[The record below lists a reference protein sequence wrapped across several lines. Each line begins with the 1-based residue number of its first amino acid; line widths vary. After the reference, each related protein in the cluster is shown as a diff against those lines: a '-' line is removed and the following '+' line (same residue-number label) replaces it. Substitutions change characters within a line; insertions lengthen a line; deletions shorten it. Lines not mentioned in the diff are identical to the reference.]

1 MRYDRP
7 RTIRGR
13 STANYGNP
21 YDNTPSIGKTIED
34 VPSGT
39 NTNVMNKAKK
49 NAELVNATV
58 AETVATTVVAET
70 NEPKT
75 IVVGNVSYPKDWV
88 QPTKTF
94 NITSIVENKTYLEE
108 YNNMDDDIQKNHPS
122 FKLGIRVLTTDEA
135 KLVNYDR
142 HNDGQ
147 VTSGRMLWV
156 SEFDIRNSIYAN
168 PLLNERRDEILQLK
182 QFDLLVGCVVKVRQ
196 IVVPAGATFVY
207 PYSVE
212 VNTAETNVII
222 NLVESISMCPYGR
235 VDGTRQR
242 DMILEYASNNKL
254 SADACLH
261 MLNEHLVV
269 DDTTKTLL
277 IKDLNPK
284 AEETA
289 QLISTLKS
297 MQDAGLDPS
306 IIASFLANN
315 K

>member
-39 NTNVMNKAKK
+39 NTNVMTKAKN
-49 NAELVNATV
+49 NAELVNNVVNATVDATV
-58 AETVATTVVAET
+58 ATETT
-70 NEPKT
+70 EPKT

-88 QPTKTF
+88 QPSKTF
-94 NITSIVENKTYLEE
+94 SITSIVENKKYIED
-108 YNNMDDDIQKNHPS
+108 YDAMDEDTKRTHPA
-122 FKLGIRVLTTDEA
+122 FKLGVRVLTNDEL
-135 KLVNYDR
+135 KLINYDR
-142 HNDGQ
+142 HNEGQ
-147 VTSGRMLWV
+147 VTSGRMLWI

-207 PYSVE
+207 PFS
-212 VNTAETNVII
+212 AETNVAENNLIV

-242 DMILEYASNNKL
+242 DMILDYASNNKL

-261 MLNEHLVV
+261 MLKEHLIV

-289 QLISTLKS
+289 QLINTLKA
-297 MQDAGLDPS
+297 MQEAGLDAS
-306 IIASFLANN
+306 IISSFLANN

>member
-39 NTNVMNKAKK
+39 NITIMTKAKN
-49 NAELVNATV
+49 NAELVNNVVNATVDATV
-58 AETVATTVVAET
+58 ATETTET
-70 NEPKT
+70 KS

-108 YNNMDDDIQKNHPS
+108 YNAMDDDTQKTHPS

-168 PLLNERRDEILQLK
+168 PLLNEKRDEILQLK

-212 VNTAETNVII
+212 VNTAENNVII

-242 DMILEYASNNKL
+242 DMILDYATNHKL

-261 MLNEHLVV
+261 MLSEHLVV
-269 DDTTKTLL
+269 DATTKDLL

-289 QLISTLKS
+289 QLINTLKA
-297 MQDAGLDPS
+297 MQEAGLDAS
-306 IIASFLANN
+306 IISSFLANN

>member
-39 NTNVMNKAKK
+39 NTNVMTKANN
-49 NAELVNATV
+49 NAKLVNNVVNATV
-58 AETVATTVVAET
+58 DATVATESTEV
-70 NEPKT
+70 KT
-75 IVVGNVSYPKDWV
+75 IVVGNVSYPTSWV

-108 YNNMDDDIQKNHPS
+108 YNTMDSDTQKTHPS
-122 FKLGIRVLTTDEA
+122 FKLGIRVLTSDEA

-147 VTSGRMLWV
+147 ITSGRMLWV
-156 SEFDIRNSIYAN
+156 SEFDIRNSIFSN
-168 PLLNERRDEILQLK
+168 PLLNERREEILNLK

-196 IVVPAGATFVY
+196 IVVPTGAIFVY
-207 PYSVE
+207 PYSSE
-212 VNTAETNVII
+212 TNTAENNVII

-242 DMILEYASNNKL
+242 DMILDYASTHKL

-261 MLNEHLVV
+261 MLKEHLVV
-269 DDTTKTLL
+269 DATTKDLL
-277 IKDLNPK
+277 VKDLNPK

-289 QLISTLKS
+289 QLIGTLKA
-297 MQDAGLDPS
+297 MQDAGLDAS

>member
-182 QFDLLVGCVVKVRQ
+182 QFDLLVGCIVKVRQ

>member
-39 NTNVMNKAKK
+39 NTNVMTKAKN
-49 NAELVNATV
+49 NAELVNTVVNQTVDATV
-58 AETVATTVVAET
+58 ATEVTEA
-70 NEPKT
+70 KT
-75 IVVGNVSYPKDWV
+75 IVVGNVSYPASWV

-108 YNNMDDDIQKNHPS
+108 YNNMDDDTQKTHPS

-207 PYSVE
+207 PFSSETNV
-212 VNTAETNVII
+212 AENNVII
-222 NLVESISMCPYGR
+222 NLVESVSMCPYGR

-242 DMILEYASNNKL
+242 DMIIDYATSHKL

-261 MLNEHLVV
+261 MLSEHLVV
-269 DDTTKTLL
+269 DATTKDLL
-277 IKDLNPK
+277 VKDLNPK

>member
-39 NTNVMNKAKK
+39 NTTIMGNTKK

-58 AETVATTVVAET
+58 TETVNTVAATEATEV
-70 NEPKT
+70 KT
-75 IVVGNVSYPKDWV
+75 IVVGNVSYPASWV

-108 YNNMDDDIQKNHPS
+108 YNAMDNDTQKTHPS

-147 VTSGRMLWV
+147 ITSGRMLWV
-156 SEFDIRNSIYAN
+156 SEFDIRNSIFSN
-168 PLLNERRDEILQLK
+168 PLLNERREEILQLK

-207 PYSVE
+207 PFSVE
-212 VNTAETNVII
+212 TNVAENNVII
-222 NLVESISMCPYGR
+222 NLVESIAMCPYGR

-242 DMILEYASNNKL
+242 DMIIDYATSHKL

-269 DDTTKTLL
+269 DDTTRTLL

-289 QLISTLKS
+289 QLINTLKA
-297 MQDAGLDPS
+297 MQEAGLDAS
-306 IIASFLANN
+306 IISSFLANN

>member
-13 STANYGNP
+13 STANYGSP

-39 NTNVMNKAKK
+39 NITIMTAIK
-49 NAELVNATV
+49 NTAELVT
-58 AETVATTVVAET
+58 ETVANIVATETVANTVPETVV
-70 NEPKT
+70 
-75 IVVGNVSYPKDWV
+75 IGNVSYPKAWV

-94 NITSIVENKTYLEE
+94 SITSIVENKKYIDE
-108 YNNMDDDIQKNHPS
+108 YNSMDEDTKRTHPA
-122 FKLGIRVLTTDEA
+122 FKIGIRVLTNDEV
-135 KLVNYDR
+135 KLINYDR
-142 HNDGQ
+142 NNDGQ

-156 SEFDIRNSIYAN
+156 TEFDVRNAIFSN
-168 PLLNERRDEILQLK
+168 PLLNERREEILNLK

-207 PYSVE
+207 PYSSE
-212 VNTAETNVII
+212 SNTAENNVII

-242 DMILEYASNNKL
+242 DMIIDYANAHKL

-261 MLNEHLVV
+261 MLKEHLVV
-269 DDTTKTLL
+269 DDTTKDLL
-277 IKDLNPK
+277 VKDLNPK
-284 AEETA
+284 AEETS
-289 QLISTLKS
+289 QLIGTLKA
-297 MQDAGLDPS
+297 MQDAGLDATV
-306 IIASFLANN
+306 IAAFLANN

>member
-108 YNNMDDDIQKNHPS
+108 YNNMDDDNQKNHPS

-182 QFDLLVGCVVKVRQ
+182 QFDLLVGCIVKVRQ

>member
-94 NITSIVENKTYLEE
+94 NITSIIENKTYLEE

>member
-21 YDNTPSIGKTIED
+21 YDNTPSTGKTVED

-39 NTNVMNKAKK
+39 NTTIMGNTKK

-58 AETVATTVVAET
+58 TETINTVVAT
-70 NEPKT
+70 EPTEVKT
-75 IVVGNVSYPKDWV
+75 IVVGNVSYPTSWV

-108 YNNMDDDIQKNHPS
+108 YNSMDDDTQKTHPS
-122 FKLGIRVLTTDEA
+122 FKIGIRVLTSDEA

-147 VTSGRMLWV
+147 ITSGRMLWV
-156 SEFDIRNSIYAN
+156 SEFDIRNSIFSN
-168 PLLNERRDEILQLK
+168 PLLNERREEILNLK
-182 QFDLLVGCVVKVRQ
+182 QFDLLVGCVVKVKQ
-196 IVVPAGATFVY
+196 IVVPTGATFVY
-207 PYSVE
+207 PYSSE
-212 VNTAETNVII
+212 TNTAENNVII

-242 DMILEYASNNKL
+242 DMILEYASDHKL

-261 MLNEHLVV
+261 MLKEHLVV
-269 DDTTKTLL
+269 DDTTRKLL
-277 IKDLNPK
+277 IKDLDPK
-284 AEETA
+284 AEETS
-289 QLISTLKS
+289 QLINTLKA
-297 MQDAGLDPS
+297 MQEAGLDPS
-306 IIASFLANN
+306 IIAIFAANN

>member
-13 STANYGNP
+13 STADYGNP

-34 VPSGT
+34 VLSGT
-39 NTNVMNKAKK
+39 NTIIMTARK
-49 NAELVNATV
+49 NTAELVKETIAKTA
-58 AETVATTVVAET
+58 AETAGATSTGSE
-70 NEPKT
+70 T
-75 IVVGNVSYPKDWV
+75 IVVGNVSYPNDWV

-108 YNNMDDDIQKNHPS
+108 YNNMDDDTQKTHPS
-122 FKLGIRVLTTDEA
+122 FKLGIRVLTTNEA

-168 PLLNERRDEILQLK
+168 PLLNDRRDEILQLK

-207 PYSVE
+207 PYSTETNV
-212 VNTAETNVII
+212 AENNVII
-222 NLVESISMCPYGR
+222 NLIESISMCPYGH
-235 VDGTRQR
+235 VNGTHQR
-242 DMILEYASNNKL
+242 DMILDYATNHKL
-254 SADACLH
+254 TADACLYT
-261 MLNEHLVV
+261 LKEHLIV
-269 DDTTKTLL
+269 DATTKDLL

-289 QLISTLKS
+289 QLIGTLKA
-297 MQDAGLDPS
+297 MQEAGLDAS

>member
-39 NTNVMNKAKK
+39 NTNVMTKAKK

-108 YNNMDDDIQKNHPS
+108 YNNMDDDTQKNHPS
-122 FKLGIRVLTTDEA
+122 FKLGIRVLITDEA

-182 QFDLLVGCVVKVRQ
+182 QFDLLVGCIIKVKQ

>member
-39 NTNVMNKAKK
+39 NTNVMTKAKK

-108 YNNMDDDIQKNHPS
+108 YNNMDDDTQKNHPS
-122 FKLGIRVLTTDEA
+122 FKLGIRVLITDEA

>member
-39 NTNVMNKAKK
+39 NTNVMTKAKN
-49 NAELVNATV
+49 NAELVKEVIAKT
-58 AETVATTVVAET
+58 ASEDATTVVEDVT
-70 NEPKT
+70 V
-75 IVVGNVSYPKDWV
+75 VVGNVSYPKNWV

-108 YNNMDDDIQKNHPS
+108 YNNMDEDTQKTHPS

-156 SEFDIRNSIYAN
+156 SEFDIRNSIYSN

-207 PYSVE
+207 PYTVE
-212 VNTAETNVII
+212 SNVAENIVII
-222 NLVESISMCPYGR
+222 NLIESISMCPYGR

-306 IIASFLANN
+306 IIATFLANN

>member
-13 STANYGNP
+13 STANYGSP

-39 NTNVMNKAKK
+39 NITIMTAIK
-49 NAELVNATV
+49 NTAELVTKTV
-58 AETVATTVVAET
+58 ANIVATETIANTVPETVV
-70 NEPKT
+70 
-75 IVVGNVSYPKDWV
+75 IGNVSYPKAWV

-94 NITSIVENKTYLEE
+94 SITSIVENKKYIDE
-108 YNNMDDDIQKNHPS
+108 YNSMDEDTKRTHPA
-122 FKLGIRVLTTDEA
+122 FKIGIRVLTNDEV
-135 KLVNYDR
+135 KLINYDR
-142 HNDGQ
+142 NNDGQ

-156 SEFDIRNSIYAN
+156 TEFDVRNAIFSN
-168 PLLNERRDEILQLK
+168 PLLNERREEILNLK

-207 PYSVE
+207 PYSSE
-212 VNTAETNVII
+212 VNTAENNVII
-222 NLVESISMCPYGR
+222 NLVESIAMCPYGR

-242 DMILEYASNNKL
+242 DMVLDYASDHKL

-261 MLNEHLVV
+261 MLKDHLVV
-269 DDTTKTLL
+269 DATTKDLL
-277 IKDLNPK
+277 VKDLNPK
-284 AEETA
+284 VEETA
-289 QLISTLKS
+289 QLINTLKS
-297 MQDAGLDPS
+297 MQEAGLDPS

>member
-39 NTNVMNKAKK
+39 NITIMTKAKN
-49 NAELVNATV
+49 NAELVNNVVNATVDATV
-58 AETVATTVVAET
+58 ATETTET
-70 NEPKT
+70 KS

-108 YNNMDDDIQKNHPS
+108 YNAMDDDTQKTHPS

-168 PLLNERRDEILQLK
+168 PLLNEKRDEILQLK

-207 PYSVE
+207 PYRVE
-212 VNTAETNVII
+212 VNTAENNVII

-242 DMILEYASNNKL
+242 DMILDYATNHKL

-261 MLNEHLVV
+261 MLSEHLVV
-269 DDTTKTLL
+269 DATTKDLL

-289 QLISTLKS
+289 QLINTLKA
-297 MQDAGLDPS
+297 MQEAGLDAS
-306 IIASFLANN
+306 IISSFLANN

>member
-39 NTNVMNKAKK
+39 NITIMTARKNTAK
-49 NAELVNATV
+49 LVTKTV
-58 AETVATTVVAET
+58 ANTVATESAATTVPETVV
-70 NEPKT
+70 
-75 IVVGNVSYPKDWV
+75 IGNVSYPKAWV

-94 NITSIVENKTYLEE
+94 SITSIVENKKYVDE
-108 YNNMDDDIQKNHPS
+108 YDAMDEDTKKTHPS
-122 FKLGIRVLTTDEA
+122 FKIGIRVLTSDET

-142 HNDGQ
+142 NNDGQ
-147 VTSGRMLWV
+147 VTTGRMLWI
-156 SEFDIRNSIYAN
+156 SEFDIRNAVFSN
-168 PLLNERRDEILQLK
+168 PLLNERREEILNLK
-182 QFDLLVGCVVKVRQ
+182 QFDLLVGCVIKVKQ
-196 IVVPAGATFVY
+196 IVVPTGATFVY
-207 PYSVE
+207 PFSSE
-212 VNTAETNVII
+212 VNTAENNLII
-222 NLVESISMCPYGR
+222 SLVDSVSMCPYGR

-242 DMILEYASNNKL
+242 DMILDYASNNKL

-261 MLNEHLVV
+261 MLKEHLVV
-269 DDTTKTLL
+269 DATTKDLL
-277 IKDLNPK
+277 VKDLNPK

-289 QLISTLKS
+289 QLINTLKS
-297 MQDAGLDPS
+297 MQEAGLDPS

>member
-39 NTNVMNKAKK
+39 NITIMTARK
-49 NAELVNATV
+49 NTAELVTKTV
-58 AETVATTVVAET
+58 ANTVANESVATTVPET
-70 NEPKT
+70 
-75 IVVGNVSYPKDWV
+75 VVIGNVSYPKAWV

-94 NITSIVENKTYLEE
+94 SITSIVENKKYMDE
-108 YNNMDDDIQKNHPS
+108 YNSMDEDTKKTHPA
-122 FKLGIRVLTTDEA
+122 FKIGIRVLTSDEV
-135 KLVNYDR
+135 KLINYDR
-142 HNDGQ
+142 NNDGQ

-156 SEFDIRNSIYAN
+156 TEFDVRNAIFSN
-168 PLLNERRDEILQLK
+168 PLLNERREEILNLK
-182 QFDLLVGCVVKVRQ
+182 QFDLLVGCIVKVRQ

-207 PYSVE
+207 PYS
-212 VNTAETNVII
+212 AETNVAENNVII

-242 DMILEYASNNKL
+242 DMILDYATDHKL

-261 MLNEHLVV
+261 MLKDHLVV
-269 DDTTKTLL
+269 DNTTRDLL

-289 QLISTLKS
+289 QLIGTLKA
-297 MQDAGLDPS
+297 MQDAGLDAS

>member
-39 NTNVMNKAKK
+39 NTNIMTKAKN
-49 NAELVNATV
+49 NAELVNNVVNATVDATV
-58 AETVATTVVAET
+58 ATEATET
-70 NEPKT
+70 KS
-75 IVVGNVSYPKDWV
+75 IVVGNVSYSKDWV

-94 NITSIVENKTYLEE
+94 NITSIVENKKYIEE
-108 YNNMDDDIQKNHPS
+108 YDAMDDDTKRTHPA
-122 FKLGIRVLTTDEA
+122 FKLGVRVLTSDEA
-135 KLVNYDR
+135 KLINYDR

-147 VTSGRMLWV
+147 VTTGRMLWI

-207 PYSVE
+207 PFSSETNV
-212 VNTAETNVII
+212 AENNVII

-242 DMILEYASNNKL
+242 DMILEYASAHKL

-261 MLNEHLVV
+261 MLSEHLIL
-269 DDTTKTLL
+269 DATTKDLL
-277 IKDLNPK
+277 VKDLNPK

-289 QLISTLKS
+289 QLIGTLKA
-297 MQDAGLDPS
+297 MQEAGLDPT
-306 IIASFLANN
+306 IIATYLANN

>member
-39 NTNVMNKAKK
+39 NTNVMTKAKN
-49 NAELVNATV
+49 NAELVNTVVNQTVDATV
-58 AETVATTVVAET
+58 ATEVTEA
-70 NEPKT
+70 KT
-75 IVVGNVSYPKDWV
+75 IVVGNVSYPASWV

-108 YNNMDDDIQKNHPS
+108 YNNMDDDTQKTHPS

-207 PYSVE
+207 PFSSETNV
-212 VNTAETNVII
+212 AENNVII
-222 NLVESISMCPYGR
+222 NLVESVSMCPYGR

-261 MLNEHLVV
+261 MLKDHLVV
-269 DDTTKTLL
+269 DDTTKDLL
-277 IKDLNPK
+277 VKDLNPK

>member
-39 NTNVMNKAKK
+39 NTNVMTKVKK
-49 NAELVNATV
+49 NAELVKATVANTV
-58 AETVATTVVAET
+58 AETVATETTEAKTV
-70 NEPKT
+70 
-75 IVVGNVSYPKDWV
+75 VVGNVSYPASWV
-88 QPTKTF
+88 QPSKTF
-94 NITSIVENKTYLEE
+94 SITSIVENKKYIED
-108 YNNMDDDIQKNHPS
+108 YDAMDEDTKRTHPA
-122 FKLGIRVLTTDEA
+122 FKLGVRVLTNDEL
-135 KLVNYDR
+135 KLINYDR

-182 QFDLLVGCVVKVRQ
+182 QFDLLVGCIVKVRQ

-207 PYSVE
+207 PFSVE
-212 VNTAETNVII
+212 TNTAENNVII
-222 NLVESISMCPYGR
+222 NLVESIAMCPYGR

-242 DMILEYASNNKL
+242 DMILDYATDHKL

-261 MLNEHLVV
+261 MLKDHLVV
-269 DDTTKTLL
+269 DNTTRDLL

-289 QLISTLKS
+289 QLIGTLKA
-297 MQDAGLDPS
+297 MQDAGLDPT

>member
-13 STANYGNP
+13 STADYGNP

-34 VPSGT
+34 VPSGI
-39 NTNVMNKAKK
+39 NINVMTKANK
-49 NAELVNATV
+49 NTELVNATV
-58 AETVATTVVAET
+58 AETVATTVATEAA
-70 NEPKT
+70 EPKT

-108 YNNMDDDIQKNHPS
+108 YNSMDNDTQKTHPS
-122 FKLGIRVLTTDEA
+122 FKIGIRVLTTDEA
-135 KLVNYDR
+135 KLINYDR

-147 VTSGRMLWV
+147 ITSGRMLWV
-156 SEFDIRNSIYAN
+156 TEFDVRNAIFSN
-168 PLLNERRDEILQLK
+168 PLLNERREEILNLK

-207 PYSVE
+207 PYSSE
-212 VNTAETNVII
+212 SNTAENNVII

-242 DMILEYASNNKL
+242 DMIIDYANAHKL

-261 MLNEHLVV
+261 ILKDHLVV

-289 QLISTLKS
+289 QLIGTLKA
-297 MQDAGLDPS
+297 MQDAGLDPT

>member
-39 NTNVMNKAKK
+39 NTNVMAKAKK

-94 NITSIVENKTYLEE
+94 NITSIIENKTYLEE

>member
-39 NTNVMNKAKK
+39 NTNVMTKAKK

-94 NITSIVENKTYLEE
+94 NITSIIENKTYLEE

>member
-39 NTNVMNKAKK
+39 NTNVMTKAKK

-108 YNNMDDDIQKNHPS
+108 YNNMDDDTQKNHPS

>member
-13 STANYGNP
+13 STADYGNP

-39 NTNVMNKAKK
+39 NTNVMTKVKN
-49 NAELVNATV
+49 NAEIVKSVVAETANATV
-58 AETVATTVVAET
+58 ATETT
-70 NEPKT
+70 EPKT
-75 IVVGNVSYPKDWV
+75 VVVGNVSYPKDWV

-108 YNNMDDDIQKNHPS
+108 YNNMDDDTQKTHPS

-147 VTSGRMLWV
+147 ITTGRMLWI

-207 PYSVE
+207 PYSSE
-212 VNTAETNVII
+212 SNTAENNVII

-242 DMILEYASNNKL
+242 DMIIDYANAHKL

-261 MLNEHLVV
+261 MLKEHLVV
-269 DDTTKTLL
+269 DDTTKDLL
-277 IKDLNPK
+277 VKDLNPK

-289 QLISTLKS
+289 QLIGTLKA
-297 MQDAGLDPS
+297 MQEAGLDAS

>member
-39 NTNVMNKAKK
+39 NTNVMTKAKN
-49 NAELVNATV
+49 NAELVKEVIAKTASEDAT
-58 AETVATTVVAET
+58 TTVVEDVT
-70 NEPKT
+70 V
-75 IVVGNVSYPKDWV
+75 VVGNVSYPKNWV

-108 YNNMDDDIQKNHPS
+108 YNNMDEDTQKTHPS

-156 SEFDIRNSIYAN
+156 SEFDIRNSIYSN

-207 PYSVE
+207 PYTVE
-212 VNTAETNVII
+212 SNVAENIVII
-222 NLVESISMCPYGR
+222 NLIESISMCPYGR

-306 IIASFLANN
+306 IIATFLANN

>member
-39 NTNVMNKAKK
+39 NTNVMTKAKK
-49 NAELVNATV
+49 NAELVNAVVNATV
-58 AETVATTVVAET
+58 DATVATEAAEA
-70 NEPKT
+70 KT
-75 IVVGNVSYPKDWV
+75 IVVGNVSYPASWV
-88 QPTKTF
+88 QPSKTF
-94 NITSIVENKTYLEE
+94 AITSIVENKTYLNE
-108 YNNMDDDIQKNHPS
+108 YNAMDDDTQKTHPA
-122 FKLGIRVLTTDEA
+122 FKLGVRVLTNDEV
-135 KLVNYDR
+135 KLINYDR

-147 VTSGRMLWV
+147 VTNGRMLWV
-156 SEFDIRNSIYAN
+156 SEFDIRNAIYAN

-182 QFDLLVGCVVKVRQ
+182 QFDLLVGCMIKARQ
-196 IVVPAGATFVY
+196 IVVPAGATFIY
-207 PYSVE
+207 PYSTE
-212 VNTAETNVII
+212 VNTAENNVII
-222 NLVESISMCPYGR
+222 NVVEIISMCPYGR

-242 DMILEYASNNKL
+242 DMILEYAASHKL

-261 MLNEHLVV
+261 MLKEHLVV
-269 DDTTKTLL
+269 DDTTKDLL
-277 IKDLNPK
+277 VKDLNPK

-289 QLISTLKS
+289 QLIGTLKA
-297 MQDAGLDPS
+297 MQEAGLDPS

>member
-39 NTNVMNKAKK
+39 NTNVMTKAKK
-49 NAELVNATV
+49 NAELVKEIIAKTA
-58 AETVATTVVAET
+58 AEIGASEAAEA
-70 NEPKT
+70 NT
-75 IVVGNVSYPKDWV
+75 IVVGNVSYPASWV

-108 YNNMDDDIQKNHPS
+108 YNAMDDDTQKNHPS

-196 IVVPAGATFVY
+196 IVVPAGATFMY

-212 VNTAETNVII
+212 VNTAENNVII

-242 DMILEYASNNKL
+242 DMIIDYATSHKL

-261 MLNEHLVV
+261 MLSEHLVV
-269 DDTTKTLL
+269 DATTKGLL
-277 IKDLNPK
+277 VKDLNPK

-289 QLISTLKS
+289 QLINTLKA
-297 MQDAGLDPS
+297 MQEAGLDTS
-306 IIASFLANN
+306 IINSFLANN

>member
-39 NTNVMNKAKK
+39 NITIMTAKK
-49 NAELVNATV
+49 NTAELVTKTV
-58 AETVATTVVAET
+58 ANTVATESVTTTVPETVV
-70 NEPKT
+70 
-75 IVVGNVSYPKDWV
+75 IGNVSYPKAWI

-94 NITSIVENKTYLEE
+94 SITSIVENKKYIDE
-108 YNNMDDDIQKNHPS
+108 YNSMDEDTKRTHPA
-122 FKLGIRVLTTDEA
+122 FKIGIRVLTNDEV
-135 KLVNYDR
+135 KLINYDR
-142 HNDGQ
+142 NNDGQ

-156 SEFDIRNSIYAN
+156 TEFDVRNAIFSN
-168 PLLNERRDEILQLK
+168 PLLNERREEILNLK

-212 VNTAETNVII
+212 VNTAENNVII

-242 DMILEYASNNKL
+242 DMILDYASNNKL

-261 MLNEHLVV
+261 MLKDHLVV
-269 DDTTKTLL
+269 DNTTRDLL
-277 IKDLNPK
+277 VKDLNPK

-289 QLISTLKS
+289 QLIGTLKA
-297 MQDAGLDPS
+297 MQEAGLDPS
-306 IIASFLANN
+306 IISSFLANN

>member
-39 NTNVMNKAKK
+39 NTTIMTAIK
-49 NAELVNATV
+49 NTAELVTETV
-58 AETVATTVVAET
+58 ANTVATETVATTVPE
-70 NEPKT
+70 T
-75 IVVGNVSYPKDWV
+75 IVVGNVSYPKAWV
-88 QPTKTF
+88 QPIKTF
-94 NITSIVENKTYLEE
+94 SITSIVENKKYIDE
-108 YNNMDDDIQKNHPS
+108 YNAMDEDTKKSHPS
-122 FKLGIRVLTTDEA
+122 FKIGIRVLTSDET

-142 HNDGQ
+142 NNDGQ

-156 SEFDIRNSIYAN
+156 SEFDVRNAIFSN
-168 PLLNERRDEILQLK
+168 PLLNERREEILNLK

-212 VNTAETNVII
+212 TNVAENNVII
-222 NLVESISMCPYGR
+222 SLVESISMCPYGR

-242 DMILEYASNNKL
+242 DMIIDYATSHKL

-261 MLNEHLVV
+261 MLDKHLVV
-269 DDTTKTLL
+269 DATTKDLL

-284 AEETA
+284 AEETS
-289 QLISTLKS
+289 QLISTLKA
-297 MQDAGLDPS
+297 MQDAGLDPT
-306 IIASFLANN
+306 IIATYLANN

>member
-39 NTNVMNKAKK
+39 NTNVMTKAKK

-108 YNNMDDDIQKNHPS
+108 YNNMDDDTQKTHPS